1 MHASL
6 LLLDSPVGSIL
17 PGAGS
22 YVADTILMTVLDDGL
37 ASARGF
43 LVADWFDELSSE
55 LLLGR
60 FSVTKPD
67 EDKTEEDPVGVGKDD
82 DDDDGN
88 A

>member
-1 MHASL
+1 
-6 LLLDSPVGSIL
+6 
-17 PGAGS
+17 
-22 YVADTILMTVLDDGL
+22 MTVLDDGL